1 MSGNWTFVFTFVPSV
16 EEQPMQC
23 GWQLFGSCFSL
34 LSTIGLCFH
43 EMDGRKGALYLRVLN
58 EAENDGTAV
67 GSIS

>member
-1 MSGNWTFVFTFVPSV
+1 
-16 EEQPMQC
+16 MQC

-34 LSTIGLCFH
+34 LSKIGLCFH